1 MASLAEIRRRA
12 IIPLVGVGVAA
23 YYLLVFLPLDHRA
36 KNLDVPLDKAWQNL
50 ATSLGR
56 PKASA
61 IDFGSISNQ
70 LAGTREALAKLAEAK
85 TRTLGRMEISD
96 ALGDSL
102 NQSFQLLEYQNRRG
116 KEVEDVS
123 RLAAQKKVVIDPAV
137 FAGYPEHTV
146 ETRQPELLWA
156 ALSFIDGLLRT
167 AIQTQVG
174 AIHYLE
180 APVALTNSPPFGPHW
195 AEIPIQIEFTAA
207 GANALRFLHALPLRT
222 EEAQAAGYKDL
233 PPDKPPLFIDRLVI
247 RKQTPTKP
255 DEVRVYV
262 RVIGFVPR
270 S

>member
-23 YYLLVFLPLDHRA
+23 YYLMVFLPLDHRA
-36 KNLDVPLDKAWQNL
+36 KSLDIPLEKAWQNL
-50 ATSLGR
+50 AASLGR

-70 LAGTREALAKLAEAK
+70 LTTTREALGRLAEARTK
-85 TRTLGRMEISD
+85 TLGRMEIAD
-96 ALGDSL
+96 ALNDSL

-123 RLAAQKKVVIDPAV
+123 RLAAQKKVAIDPAV
-137 FAGYPEHTV
+137 FAGYPDFTF

-156 ALSFIDGLLRT
+156 ALAYIDALLRT

-174 AIHYLE
+174 AIHYLD

-195 AEIPIQIEFTAA
+195 AEIPIQVEFTAT
-207 GANALRFLHALPLRT
+207 GANALRFLQALPLRT
-222 EEAQAAGYKDL
+222 EEAQAAGYKEI
-233 PPDKPPLFIDRLVI
+233 PADKPPLFIDRLVI
-247 RKQTPTKP
+247 RKQSPSKP

-270 S
+270 L